1 MNVVVDAP
9 RIGDWM
15 QTYSGK
21 RYYPV
26 DPRIEDVDINDI
38 AHALS
43 HLCRYGGHCSRFYS
57 VAEHSVLVSQVVP
70 TEYALQGLLHD
81 ATEAYC
87 VDIPRPLKRFLSN
100 YAEIEHRNWLV
111 ISKYFGLPEEMHSS
125 VHEADNNVLL
135 TERNEL
141 LNHKAGMWN
150 VPGTPANVDVIGWA
164 PEVARLFFLRRFFE
178 LTA

>member
-57 VAEHSVLVSQVVP
+57 VAEH
-70 TEYALQGLLHD
+70 
-81 ATEAYC
+81 
-87 VDIPRPLKRFLSN
+87 
-100 YAEIEHRNWLV
+100 
-111 ISKYFGLPEEMHSS
+111 
-125 VHEADNNVLL
+125 
-135 TERNEL
+135 
-141 LNHKAGMWN
+141 
-150 VPGTPANVDVIGWA
+150 
-164 PEVARLFFLRRFFE
+164 
-178 LTA
+178 